1 MDYEVFLVAAIQSS
15 FLLGLI
21 HGVNPCGHS
30 WLVLAPFVVSEKK
43 GRSVALLTGAFL
55 AGTALACLV
64 LGMGLGAVSE
74 RIPAGGGNLGG
85 RWYVTRPAGNRAAV
99 AL

>member
-1 MDYEVFLVAAIQSS
+1 MEVEVLLVAAIQSS

-30 WLVLAPFVVSEKK
+30 WLVLAPFVVGEKR
-43 GRSVALLTGAFL
+43 GRTIALLTSAFL

-64 LGMGLGAVSE
+64 LGVSLGSISSLIPPAATTWVEVGTSE
-74 RIPAGGGNLGG
+74 
-85 RWYVTRPAGNRAAV
+85 
-99 AL
+99 